1 MVNRGRGIRYGE
13 GKKVMSLRD
22 FRVLGEEC
30 SCRRK
35 SVSSKGERDSN
46 GLTPGEVL
54 VEEHW
59 KEQKGM
65 NRGKKRELPEGH
77 VE

>member
-30 SCRRK
+30 SC
-35 SVSSKGERDSN
+35 
-46 GLTPGEVL
+46 
-54 VEEHW
+54 
-59 KEQKGM
+59 
-65 NRGKKRELPEGH
+65 KRESASSDALRAAKGRGIQMDRLLGRFWSRGIGKSRKG
-77 VE
+77 